1 MTLPA
6 PGRMVPGTD
15 PGDIIIFNRWW
26 FNISQHGFP
35 FMIAQSYTTKEV
47 IA

>member
-1 MTLPA
+1 MTSPA
-6 PGRMVPGTD
+6 PEIMVLGMG